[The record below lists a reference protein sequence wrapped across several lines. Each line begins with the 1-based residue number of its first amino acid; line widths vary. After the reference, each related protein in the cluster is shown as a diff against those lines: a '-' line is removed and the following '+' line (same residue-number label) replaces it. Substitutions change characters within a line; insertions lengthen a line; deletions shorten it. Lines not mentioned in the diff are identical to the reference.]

1 MWQTHGGR
9 RATGRQCRPAGS
21 GWLPRRSIMSE
32 YTATVSWRR
41 HGAVFTDNK
50 YSRAHEW
57 RFDGG
62 AVVPGSSSPQVVPV
76 PLSDAGAVDPEE
88 AFVASLSSCHMLFF
102 LSFAARQGW
111 VVDSYEDRAV
121 GVLAKN
127 AAGRMA
133 MTVVTLRPKVV
144 FAGAAPDAGQLA
156 ELHHRAHAEC
166 FIASS
171 VKTDVRCEPVA

>member
-1 MWQTHGGR
+1 
-9 RATGRQCRPAGS
+9 
-21 GWLPRRSIMSE
+21 MSE
-32 YTATVSWRR
+32 YTATVSWQRL
-41 HGAVFTDNK
+41 GAVFTDNK

-62 AVVPGSSSPQVVPV
+62 TVVPASSSPHVVRV
-76 PLSDAGAVDPEE
+76 PLSDPTAVDPEE
-88 AFVASLSSCHMLFF
+88 AFVAALASCHMLFF
-102 LSFAARQGW
+102 LSFAAQQGF
-111 VVDSYEDRAV
+111 VVDSYEDQAV

-127 AAGRMA
+127 DEGKMA

-144 FAGAAPDAGQLA
+144 FSGRAPSAEQLA
-156 ELHHRAHAEC
+156 ELHHRSHAEC